1 MIPLI
6 HLKDE
11 RFNNPQIARGRSVAS
26 SKTLNADR
34 STLIYRCQLLDIATK
49 VSFKMFLLLLALL
62 LSTVYAQSSC
72 PSSIQANTSPA
83 AMAGF
88 EWDIISVNLSTPR
101 DITFDSRGRLLILEA
116 GSGITALTL
125 SNDSCSVVSTDGNT
139 LYASSN
145 NSAWAWD
152 YNVDGPNI
160 SNPRIIVTGMGGTT
174 HSTRTLHIPPLH
186 PNLLVVS
193 RGSDGNIDA
202 SAADIASGHSQVKVF
217 DLNHVPSGGYDYTSE
232 GAVLGFG
239 VRNEVG
245 VTSDLN
251 GRIWGVMNSADDL
264 TRNGTDISKD
274 NPAEEL
280 HYCTSLFPSCFFVLY
295 LRDTNGV

>member
-1 MIPLI
+1 
-6 HLKDE
+6 
-11 RFNNPQIARGRSVAS
+11 
-26 SKTLNADR
+26 
-34 STLIYRCQLLDIATK
+34 
-49 VSFKMFLLLLALL
+49 
-62 LSTVYAQSSC
+62 
-72 PSSIQANTSPA
+72 
-83 AMAGF
+83 MAGF

-125 SNDSCSVVSTDGNT
+125 SNDSCSVVTATTQLLSNSSLNHGIEFSTDGNT

-251 GRIWGVMNSADDL
+251 GRVWGVMNSADDL

-280 HYCTSLFPSCFFVLY
+280 HYCTPLSPSSSVLHCLRALMGVSWRSNKSTEFILRIPELFHSMGSNSLHSTI
-295 LRDTNGV
+295 TNRSTLDYVTKFHIQRYNM